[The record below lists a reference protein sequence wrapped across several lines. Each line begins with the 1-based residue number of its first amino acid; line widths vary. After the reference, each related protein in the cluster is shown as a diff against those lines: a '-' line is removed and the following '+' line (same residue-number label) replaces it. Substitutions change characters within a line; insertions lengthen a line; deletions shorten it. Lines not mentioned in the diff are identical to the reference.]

1 MPYFLFSV
9 PSQSFS
15 EQPWRCLEVLLAM
28 ASCFPVKMRG
38 HAIFDLIMHSLA
50 FQPLDPRCM
59 ASCVPCRTAH
69 PLGLASCS
77 APQKGHACMNSSV
90 VPWMSQPNK
99 LLIISLTGLWW
110 GFNQMCSI
118 LMFRL
123 TYDIHSV
130 SLSCFGQQFFLAAIS
145 SEITEQYH
153 GLGRHWVKVLKPTS
167 SLADN
172 LLRSKADM

>member
-1 MPYFLFSV
+1 
-9 PSQSFS
+9 
-15 EQPWRCLEVLLAM
+15 
-28 ASCFPVKMRG
+28 
-38 HAIFDLIMHSLA
+38 
-50 FQPLDPRCM
+50 
-59 ASCVPCRTAH
+59 
-69 PLGLASCS
+69 
-77 APQKGHACMNSSV
+77 
-90 VPWMSQPNK
+90 
-99 LLIISLTGLWW
+99 
-110 GFNQMCSI
+110 MCSI

-167 SLADN
+167 SSADD